1 VVAGQPLPGSNEPST
16 TVRFRTFDLAL
27 GGPGERIDL
36 GTNAQQPVVRRVGP
50 RFVVAWHSGNLK
62 QNWAGAIPAA
72 TLDEDGR
79 LMASRDIT
87 SGDTHARHRSLVS
100 LGARVLVVWAAV
112 PPGTER
118 YQLFYE
124 TVNRETLEVVTPRQ
138 LLAKSAIDGNL
149 ISPQAV
155 SGPDGDV
162 AVVYDEAGMMGTYQ
176 SFFLR
181 LACAIPP

>member
-1 VVAGQPLPGSNEPST
+1 
-16 TVRFRTFDLAL
+16 
-27 GGPGERIDL
+27 
-36 GTNAQQPVVRRVGP
+36 
-50 RFVVAWHSGNLK
+50 
-62 QNWAGAIPAA
+62 
-72 TLDEDGR
+72 
-79 LMASRDIT
+79 
-87 SGDTHARHRSLVS
+87 
-100 LGARVLVVWAAV
+100 VLVVWAAV

-138 LLAKSAIDGNL
+138 LLAQSAIDGNL